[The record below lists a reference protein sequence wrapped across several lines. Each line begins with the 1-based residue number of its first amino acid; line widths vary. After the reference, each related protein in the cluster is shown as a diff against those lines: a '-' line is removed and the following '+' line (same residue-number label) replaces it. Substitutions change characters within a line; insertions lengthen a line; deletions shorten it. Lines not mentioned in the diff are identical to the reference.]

1 MPQKKEHKYIQ
12 ILEEDKIYLRADSKT
27 KLNSFFYINSKD
39 FKPTQDSPIGYG
51 KEQP

>member
-1 MPQKKEHKYIQ
+1 MPKKEHKYIQ

-27 KLNSFFYINSKD
+27 KLIRFLYKNKD
-39 FKPTQDSPIGYG
+39 FKPRQDSPIGYG